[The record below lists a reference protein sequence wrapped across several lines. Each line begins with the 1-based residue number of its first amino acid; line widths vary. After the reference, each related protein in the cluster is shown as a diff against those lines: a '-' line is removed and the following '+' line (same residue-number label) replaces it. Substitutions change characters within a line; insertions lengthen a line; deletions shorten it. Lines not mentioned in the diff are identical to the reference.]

1 MSFRNQQR
9 KTTINTESAKWAVC
23 PPERTLVN
31 MKKGMVVSMEKYAW
45 RGKIVPGMQEE
56 YKKRHDNIWPEMKE
70 VLANAGIVN
79 YSIWM
84 QGEELFGYYECEK
97 GVDYAAKVQAESDVV
112 KKWDEY
118 MKDILIMEKDPVTG
132 AQPLLTQVF
141 SFR

>member
-1 MSFRNQQR
+1 
-9 KTTINTESAKWAVC
+9 
-23 PPERTLVN
+23 
-31 MKKGMVVSMEKYAW
+31 MEKYAW

-70 VLANAGIVN
+70 VLAKAGIVN

-132 AQPLLTQVF
+132 AQPLLTQFQIKEAVDILWKNIIWPWISVLPVDDIF
-141 SFR
+141 WDTWRTAK